1 MVESLVRL
9 EQLVETLVQ
18 HIVKKGESLTHHS
31 QGMMHNE
38 GSRHH
43 EHHDE
48 RTQEEPKPKPKPK
61 HQLPLEESLE
71 KLEQKVESLMHQL
84 HEIIQNNDSLVHTGH
99 GVQSEDEATAFYQ
112 GRQ

>member
-1 MVESLVRL
+1 MVENLVVRL

-18 HIVKKGESLTHHS
+18 HIVKKGESLTRQS
-31 QGMMHNE
+31 QGMTHNE
-38 GSRHH
+38 GSRHHEHH

-48 RTQEEPKPKPKPK
+48 RTQEEPKPK
-61 HQLPLEESLE
+61 HQLPIEESLE

-84 HEIIQNNDSLVHTGH
+84 HEIIQNNDSLVRTGH